1 MTQSTANLIR
11 HLFILAILAS
21 AITIT
26 PATAAGGALKVDI
39 TRYEPYPAE
48 IGKYV
53 DLWVNVENMGG
64 GTAEDVTIELMPKY
78 PFTLDSSSNAR
89 QSKGSIGADSSAMYE
104 YRLFV
109 AADAKPGTHEI
120 TIRYQGDEGTT
131 WSEKDFEIK
140 VGTDTLDSRGTL
152 KLEAIKTDP
161 EVLIPG
167 DEGTVTITLTN
178 TASQYSVTINGKDYD
193 TNAQL
198 NEIELIGSDGI
209 VVTTD
214 SYQNMGVLGPG
225 DSIEISYNVRVSDD
239 ATDGT
244 EHLNLALTGSS
255 HTYNAKWNIPVRV
268 ESAGIK
274 IIPSKPLKLACDG
287 GKIEFDVANTH
298 SSTFTSVSIEPRAE
312 GITFTPTE
320 YFIGTMEPDEL
331 FTIEF
336 DCEVT
341 GNTEIVKLMDAGN
354 KVEFAGNSSDDT
366 ELHLYAEYRNGNNQH
381 ERVINNR
388 VIEIEQVVPEGNSGT
403 IMIGAA
409 LLLVVVVGAGVY
421 HRKRRKN

>member
-1 MTQSTANLIR
+1 MTQSTANRMR
-11 HLFILAILAS
+11 HLFVLAILAS
-21 AITIT
+21 AIIIT

-39 TRYEPYPAE
+39 TKYEPYPAE

-53 DLWVNVENMGG
+53 DLWVNVKNMGG
-64 GTAEDVTIELMPKY
+64 GTAEDVTIELVPKY
-78 PFTLDSSSNAR
+78 PFTLDSSSNAH
-89 QSKGSIGADSSAMYE
+89 QNKGSIGVDTSAMYE

-109 AADAKPGTHEI
+109 ASDAKPGTHEI
-120 TIRYQGDEGTT
+120 TIRYQDDEGTT

-198 NEIELIGSDGI
+198 KEIELIGSDGI

-225 DSIEISYNVRVSDD
+225 DSIETSYNVRVSDD

-255 HTYNAKWNIPVRV
+255 HTYNAKWNIPIRV

-274 IIPSKPLKLACDG
+274 IIPSKPLKLACDE

-298 SSTFTSVSIEPRAE
+298 SSMFTSVSIEPRAE

-341 GNTEIVKLMDAGN
+341 GN
-354 KVEFAGNSSDDT
+354 SSDDV
-366 ELHLYAEYRNGNNQH
+366 ELHLFAEYRNGNNQH

-388 VIEIEQVVPEGNSGT
+388 VIEIEQVVSEGNSGT

>member
-1 MTQSTANLIR
+1 MTKSAANRIR
-11 HLFILAILAS
+11 HLFVLAILTSAIIVPPAS
-21 AITIT
+21 A
-26 PATAAGGALKVDI
+26 AGGGGALKVDI

-53 DLWVNVENMGG
+53 DVWVNVKNIGG
-64 GTAEDVTIELMPKY
+64 GTAEDVTIELVPKY
-78 PFTLDSSSNAR
+78 PFTLDSGANAR
-89 QSKGSIGADSSAMYE
+89 QNKGSIGTDASAMYE

-109 AADAKPGTHEI
+109 ATDAKPGIHEI
-120 TIRYQGDEGTT
+120 TIRYQGEKGAT

-152 KLEAIKTDP
+152 KLDAIKTDP

-167 DEGTVTITLTN
+167 DKGTVTLTLTN
-178 TASQYSVTINGKDYD
+178 TASQYSVTINGKDYN

-198 NEIELIGSDGI
+198 NEVELIGSDGI
-209 VVTTD
+209 IVTTD
-214 SYQNMGVLGPG
+214 SYRNMGVLGPD
-225 DSIEISYNVRVSDD
+225 DSIEISYNVQVSDD
-239 ATDGT
+239 AADGT
-244 EHLNLALTGSS
+244 KHLNLALTGSS
-255 HTYNAKWNIPVRV
+255 HTYNAKWDIPIRV
-268 ESAGIK
+268 ETAGIK

-298 SSTFTSVSIEPRAE
+298 SSTFTSVSIEPQAV

-341 GNTEIVKLMDAGN
+341 GNSPEA
-354 KVEFAGNSSDDT
+354 A
-366 ELHLYAEYRNGNNQH
+366 LHLYAEYQNGNNPH
-381 ERVINNR
+381 ETLLNNR
-388 VIEIEQVVPEGNSGT
+388 VIEIEQVVPEGNSST
-403 IMIGAA
+403 VMIGAA

-421 HRKRRKN
+421 RRKRRGA

>member
-11 HLFILAILAS
+11 HLFVLTILAS
-21 AITIT
+21 AIIVA

-39 TRYEPYPAE
+39 TKYEPYPAE

-53 DLWVNVENMGG
+53 DIWVNVKNMGG

-89 QSKGSIGADSSAMYE
+89 QNKGSIGADSSAMYE

-140 VGTDTLDSRGTL
+140 VGTDTLNSRGTL
-152 KLEAIKTDP
+152 KLEAINTDP

-167 DEGTVTITLTN
+167 DDGTVTITLTN

-198 NEIELIGSDGI
+198 KEVELVGSDGI

-214 SYQNMGVLGPG
+214 SYQNMGVLGPD

-255 HTYNAKWNIPVRV
+255 HTYNAKWNIPIRV

-298 SSTFTSVSIEPRAE
+298 SSMFTSVSIEPRAE

-341 GNTEIVKLMDAGN
+341 GN
-354 KVEFAGNSSDDT
+354 SSDDA

-388 VIEIEQVVPEGNSGT
+388 VIEIEPVVPEGNSST
-403 IMIGAA
+403 VMIGAA

-421 HRKRRKN
+421 RRKRRKN

>member
-11 HLFILAILAS
+11 HLFVLAILAS
-21 AITIT
+21 AIIVA

-53 DLWVNVENMGG
+53 DVWVNVKNTGG
-64 GTAEDVTIELMPKY
+64 GTAEDVTIELVPKY
-78 PFTLDSSSNAR
+78 PFTLDSGANAR
-89 QSKGSIGADSSAMYE
+89 QNKGSIGTDASAMYE

-109 AADAKPGTHEI
+109 ATDAKPGIHEI
-120 TIRYQGDEGTT
+120 TIRYQGEKGAT

-140 VGTDTLDSRGTL
+140 VGRDTLDSRGTL
-152 KLEAIKTDP
+152 KLEAMKTDP

-167 DEGTVTITLTN
+167 DTGTVTLTLIN
-178 TASQYSVTINGKDYD
+178 TASQYSVTIDGKDYD
-193 TNAQL
+193 TNAQI
-198 NEIELIGSDGI
+198 NEVELAGSNGI

-214 SYQNMGVLGPG
+214 SYRDMGVLGPG
-225 DSIEISYNVRVSDD
+225 DAIDLSFNIMVGDD
-239 ATDGT
+239 ADCGT
-244 EHLNLALTGSS
+244 EHLQLALTGSS
-255 HTYNAKWNIPVRV
+255 HTYNAKWNVPIKV
-268 ESAGIK
+268 ETAGIK

-298 SSTFTSVSIEPRAE
+298 SSTFTSVSIEPQAV

-341 GNTEIVKLMDAGN
+341 GNSPEA
-354 KVEFAGNSSDDT
+354 A
-366 ELHLYAEYRNGNNQH
+366 LHLYAEYQNGNNPH
-381 ERVINNR
+381 ETLLNNR
-388 VIEIEQVVPEGNSGT
+388 VIEIEQAVPEGNSST
-403 IMIGAA
+403 VTIGAA
-409 LLLVVVVGAGVY
+409 LLLVVVIGAGVY
-421 HRKRRKN
+421 RRKRRGA

>member
-1 MTQSTANLIR
+1 MIRGTANKIR
-11 HLFILAILAS
+11 YLSILTILAS
-21 AITIT
+21 AIMIT

-53 DLWVNVENMGG
+53 DIWVNVKNMGG

-89 QSKGSIGADSSAMYE
+89 QNKGSIGTESSAMYE

-109 AADAKPGTHEI
+109 ADDAKPGTHEI
-120 TIRYQGDEGTT
+120 TIRYQDDEGTT
-131 WSEKDFEIK
+131 WSERDFEIK

-161 EVLIPG
+161 EVFIPG

-198 NEIELIGSDGI
+198 NEVELIGSNGI

-214 SYQNMGVLGPG
+214 SYHDMGVLGPD
-225 DSIEISYNVRVSDD
+225 DSIEISYNVHVSDD
-239 ATDGT
+239 AADGT

-298 SSTFTSVSIEPRAE
+298 SSMFTSVSIEPQVE

-320 YFIGTMEPDEL
+320 YFIGTMDPDEL
-331 FTIEF
+331 FTIDF

-341 GNTEIVKLMDAGN
+341 GNPSDA
-354 KVEFAGNSSDDT
+354 AD
-366 ELHLYAEYRNGNNQH
+366 LHLYAEYRNGNNQH
-381 ERVINNR
+381 ERAINNR
-388 VIEIEQVVPEGNSGT
+388 VIEIEPLVPAGNYST
-403 IMIGAA
+403 VMIGAA

>member
-1 MTQSTANLIR
+1 MTQSTANQIR
-11 HLFILAILAS
+11 HLIVLAILAS
-21 AITIT
+21 VITIA
-26 PATAAGGALKVDI
+26 PASAAGGALKVDI
-39 TRYEPYPAE
+39 TKYEPYPAE

-53 DLWVNVENMGG
+53 DLWVSVKNMGG

-78 PFTLDSSSNAR
+78 PFTLDSGANAR
-89 QSKGSIGADSSAMYE
+89 QNKGSIGTDSSAMYE

-109 AADAKPGTHEI
+109 ASDAKPGTHEI
-120 TIRYQGDEGTT
+120 TIRYQGEKGTT

-167 DEGTVTITLTN
+167 DQGTVMITLTN

-193 TNAQL
+193 TNAQI
-198 NEIELIGSDGI
+198 NEAELVRSDGI
-209 VVTTD
+209 DVTTG

-225 DSIEISYNVRVSDD
+225 DSIDLSFNVLVSDD
-239 ATDGT
+239 ADCGT
-244 EHLNLALTGSS
+244 EHLLLALTGSS
-255 HTYNAKWNIPVRV
+255 HTYNAKWDVPVRV

-274 IIPSKPLKLACDG
+274 IIPSKPLKLACDE

-341 GNTEIVKLMDAGN
+341 GN
-354 KVEFAGNSSDDT
+354 SSDDT
-366 ELHLYAEYRNGNNQH
+366 DLHLYSEYRNGNNRH
-381 ERVINNR
+381 EVILNNR
-388 VIEIEQVVPEGNSGT
+388 VIEIEPVVPAGNSST
-403 IMIGAA
+403 VMIGAA
-409 LLLVVVVGAGVY
+409 LLLVVVVGEGVY
-421 HRKRRKN
+421 YRRRRGA

>member
-1 MTQSTANLIR
+1 MNRNTANQLR
-11 HLFILAILAS
+11 HLIVLAILTS
-21 AITIT
+21 AIAIA
-26 PATAAGGALKVDI
+26 PASAAGGALKVDI
-39 TRYEPYPAE
+39 MRYEPYPAE
-48 IGKYV
+48 IGKYA
-53 DLWVNVENMGG
+53 DLWVNVKNTGG
-64 GTAEDVTIELMPKY
+64 GTAEDVTIELVPKY
-78 PFTLDSSSNAR
+78 PFTLDSGANAR
-89 QSKGSIGADSSAMYE
+89 QNKGSIGTDASAMYE

-109 AADAKPGTHEI
+109 ATDAKPGTHEV
-120 TIRYQGDEGTT
+120 TIRYQDEKGAT
-131 WSEKDFEIK
+131 WSEKDFPIK

-167 DEGTVTITLTN
+167 DRGTVTLTLTN

-193 TNAQL
+193 TNAQI
-198 NEIELIGSDGI
+198 NEVELVGSDGI
-209 VVTTD
+209 IVTTD

-239 ATDGT
+239 IADGT

-255 HTYNAKWNIPVRV
+255 HTYNAKWDIPIKV

-298 SSTFTSVSIEPRAE
+298 SSTFTSVSIEPQAG

-341 GNTEIVKLMDAGN
+341 GNSPEA
-354 KVEFAGNSSDDT
+354 A
-366 ELHLYAEYRNGNNQH
+366 LHLYAEYRNGNNRH
-381 ERVINNR
+381 EALLNNR
-388 VIEIEQVVPEGNSGT
+388 VIEIEPVVPEGNSST
-403 IMIGAA
+403 VIIGAA

-421 HRKRRKN
+421 YRKRRRN

>member
-1 MTQSTANLIR
+1 MTQSTANQVR
-11 HLFILAILAS
+11 YLFVLAILAS
-21 AITIT
+21 ATMIT

-53 DLWVNVENMGG
+53 DLWVNVKNTGG

-78 PFTLDSSSNAR
+78 PFTLDSSDNAR
-89 QSKGSIGADSSAMYE
+89 QNKGSIGTDSSAMYE

-109 AADAKPGTHEI
+109 ASDAKPGIHEI
-120 TIRYQGDEGTT
+120 TIRYQGEKGAT

-167 DEGTVTITLTN
+167 DAGTVTITLTN
-178 TASQYSVTINGKDYD
+178 TASQYSVTIDGKDYD
-193 TNAQL
+193 TNAQI
-198 NEIELIGSDGI
+198 NEVELVGSDGI

-214 SYQNMGVLGPG
+214 SYRNMGVLGPD

-239 ATDGT
+239 AADGT

-255 HTYNAKWNIPVRV
+255 HTYNAKWNIPIRV

-274 IIPSKPLKLACDG
+274 IIPSKPLKLARDG

-298 SSTFTSVSIEPRAE
+298 SSTFTSVSIEPRSE

-341 GNTEIVKLMDAGN
+341 GN
-354 KVEFAGNSSDDT
+354 SSDDA
-366 ELHLYAEYRNGNNQH
+366 ELHLYAEYQNGNNQH

-388 VIEIEQVVPEGNSGT
+388 VIEIEPAVPEGNSST
-403 IMIGAA
+403 VMIGAA

-421 HRKRRKN
+421 RRKRRKN

>member
-1 MTQSTANLIR
+1 MTQSTANQIR
-11 HLFILAILAS
+11 YLFILAILAS
-21 AITIT
+21 AITIA

-53 DLWVNVENMGG
+53 DVWVNVKNMGG
-64 GTAEDVTIELMPKY
+64 GTAEDVTIELVPKY

-89 QSKGSIGADSSAMYE
+89 QNKGSIGADSSAMYE

-198 NEIELIGSDGI
+198 KEVELVGSDGI

-214 SYQNMGVLGPG
+214 SYQNMGVLGPD

-255 HTYNAKWNIPVRV
+255 HTYNAKWNIPIRV

-298 SSTFTSVSIEPRAE
+298 SSMFTSVSIEPRSE

-341 GNTEIVKLMDAGN
+341 E
-354 KVEFAGNSSDDT
+354 NSSDDT

-388 VIEIEQVVPEGNSGT
+388 VIEIEPVVPDGNSST
-403 IMIGAA
+403 VMIGAA

>member
-1 MTQSTANLIR
+1 MNRNTANQIR
-11 HLFILAILAS
+11 HLIVLAILAS
-21 AITIT
+21 AIMVA
-26 PATAAGGALKVDI
+26 PASAAGGALKVDI

-53 DLWVNVENMGG
+53 DIWANVKNTGG
-64 GTAEDVTIELMPKY
+64 GTAEDVTIELVPKY
-78 PFTLDSSSNAR
+78 PFTLDSSDNAR
-89 QSKGSIGADSSAMYE
+89 QNKGSIGTGASAMYE

-109 AADAKPGTHEI
+109 ASDAKPGIHEI
-120 TIRYQGDEGTT
+120 TIRCQDEKGAT

-178 TASQYSVTINGKDYD
+178 TASQYSVTIDGKDYD
-193 TNAQL
+193 TNAQI
-198 NEIELIGSDGI
+198 NEVELVGSDGI

-225 DSIEISYNVRVSDD
+225 DAIDLSFNVMVGDD
-239 ATDGT
+239 ADCGT
-244 EHLNLALTGSS
+244 EHLLLALTGSS
-255 HTYNAKWNIPVRV
+255 HTYNAKWDIPIRV

-298 SSTFTSVSIEPRAE
+298 SSMFTSVSIEPRAE
-312 GITFTPTE
+312 GITFTPAE

-336 DCEVT
+336 DCEVA
-341 GNTEIVKLMDAGN
+341 GNTEIIKLVDAGHTS
-354 KVEFAGNSSDDT
+354 EFTGKSSDAT
-366 ELHLYAEYRNGNNQH
+366 ELHLYAEYRNGNNRH
-381 ERVINNR
+381 EVILNNR
-388 VIEIEQVVPEGNSGT
+388 VIEIEPVVPAGNSST
-403 IMIGAA
+403 VMIGAA
-409 LLLVVVVGAGVY
+409 LLLVVVVGAGIY
-421 HRKRRKN
+421 YRKRRKN

>member
-53 DLWVNVENMGG
+53 DVWVNVKNMGG

-89 QSKGSIGADSSAMYE
+89 QNKGSIGADSSAMYE

-140 VGTDTLDSRGTL
+140 VGTDTLNSRGTL

-167 DEGTVTITLTN
+167 DEGTVTITLKN

-214 SYQNMGVLGPG
+214 SYQNMGVLGPD

-274 IIPSKPLKLACDG
+274 IIPSKPLRLACDG

-298 SSTFTSVSIEPRAE
+298 SSMFTSVSIEPRAE

-341 GNTEIVKLMDAGN
+341 GNTDIVKLVDAGH
-354 KVEFAGNSSDDT
+354 KVKFAGNSSDGT

-388 VIEIEQVVPEGNSGT
+388 VIEIEPVVPDGNSGT
-403 IMIGAA
+403 VMIGAA

-421 HRKRRKN
+421 YRKRRGA

>member
-1 MTQSTANLIR
+1 MTQSTANQIR
-11 HLFILAILAS
+11 HLFVLALLAS
-21 AITIT
+21 ATVIA
-26 PATAAGGALKVDI
+26 PASAAGGALKVDI

-48 IGKYV
+48 IGKYM
-53 DLWVNVENMGG
+53 DLWVNVKNAGG
-64 GTAEDVTIELMPKY
+64 GTAEDVTIELVPKY
-78 PFTLDSSSNAR
+78 PFTLDSSNNAR
-89 QSKGSIGADSSAMYE
+89 QNKGSIGIDSSAMFE
-104 YRLFV
+104 YRIFV
-109 AADAKPGTHEI
+109 ASDAKPGTHKI
-120 TIRYQGDEGTT
+120 TIRYQGEKGAT
-131 WSEKDFEIK
+131 WSEKDFELK

-167 DEGTVTITLTN
+167 DEGTVTLTLTN
-178 TASQYSVTINGKDYD
+178 TASQYSVTIDGKDYD
-193 TNAQL
+193 TNAQI
-198 NEIELIGSDGI
+198 NEVELVGSDGI

-214 SYQNMGVLGPG
+214 SYRNMGVLGPG

-239 ATDGT
+239 ADCGTD
-244 EHLNLALTGSS
+244 HLLLALTGSS
-255 HTYNAKWNIPVRV
+255 HTYNAKWGIPIRV

-298 SSTFTSVSIEPRAE
+298 SSMFTSVSIEPRSE
-312 GITFTPTE
+312 GITFTPAE

-341 GNTEIVKLMDAGN
+341 GN
-354 KVEFAGNSSDDT
+354 SSDDT
-366 ELHLYAEYRNGNNQH
+366 DLHLYAEYRNGNNLH

-388 VIEIEQVVPEGNSGT
+388 VIEIEPVVPAGNSST
-403 IMIGAA
+403 FMIGAA
-409 LLLVVVVGAGVY
+409 LLLVVVVGAGIY
-421 HRKRRKN
+421 HKKRRRN

>member
-1 MTQSTANLIR
+1 MTQSTANQIR
-11 HLFILAILAS
+11 YLFILAILAS
-21 AITIT
+21 AITIA

-53 DLWVNVENMGG
+53 DLWVNAKNMGG
-64 GTAEDVTIELMPKY
+64 GTAEDVTIELVPKY
-78 PFTLDSSSNAR
+78 PFTLDSSDNAR
-89 QSKGSIGADSSAMYE
+89 QNKGSIGADSSVMYE

-109 AADAKPGTHEI
+109 ASDAKPGTHEI
-120 TIRYQGDEGTT
+120 TIRYQGDECTT

-198 NEIELIGSDGI
+198 KEVELVGSDAI

-214 SYQNMGVLGPG
+214 SYQNMGVLGPD
-225 DSIEISYNVRVSDD
+225 DSIDISYNVRVSDD
-239 ATDGT
+239 AADGT

-255 HTYNAKWNIPVRV
+255 HTYNAKWGIPIRV

-298 SSTFTSVSIEPRAE
+298 SSMFTSVSIEPRSE

-341 GNTEIVKLMDAGN
+341 GS
-354 KVEFAGNSSDDT
+354 SSDDA

-388 VIEIEQVVPEGNSGT
+388 VIEIESVVPDGNSST
-403 IMIGAA
+403 VMIGAA

-421 HRKRRKN
+421 HRKRRGA

>member
-1 MTQSTANLIR
+1 MTQSTANRIQ
-11 HLFILAILAS
+11 HLFVLAILAS

-26 PATAAGGALKVDI
+26 IVPASAAGGALKVDI

-53 DLWVNVENMGG
+53 DIWVNVKNTGG
-64 GTAEDVTIELMPKY
+64 GTADDVTIELVPKY
-78 PFTLDSSSNAR
+78 PFTLDSSDNAR
-89 QSKGSIGADSSAMYE
+89 QNKGSIGTDASAMYE

-109 AADAKPGTHEI
+109 ATDAKTGTHEI
-120 TIRYQGDEGTT
+120 TIRYQGEKGAT
-131 WSEKDFEIK
+131 WSEKDFPIK
-140 VGTDTLDSRGTL
+140 VGTDTFDSRGTL
-152 KLEAIKTDP
+152 KLEAITTDP

-167 DEGTVTITLTN
+167 DKGTVTLTLTN
-178 TASQYSVTINGKDYD
+178 TASLYSVTIDGKDYD
-193 TNAQL
+193 TNAQI
-198 NEIELIGSDGI
+198 NEVELIGSDGI

-214 SYQNMGVLGPG
+214 SYPNMGVLGPG
-225 DSIEISYNVRVSDD
+225 DTIEISYNVQVSDD
-239 ATDGT
+239 AADGT

-255 HTYNAKWNIPVRV
+255 HTYNAKWDIPIKV
-268 ESAGIK
+268 ETAGIK

-287 GKIEFDVANTH
+287 GTIEFDVANTH

-341 GNTEIVKLMDAGN
+341 GNSPDGA
-354 KVEFAGNSSDDT
+354 D
-366 ELHLYAEYRNGNNQH
+366 LHIYSEYRNGNNRH
-381 ERVINNR
+381 EAILNNR
-388 VIEIEQVVPEGNSGT
+388 VIEVEPAVPEGNSSAV
-403 IMIGAA
+403 MIGAA

-421 HRKRRKN
+421 YRKRQKN

>member
-1 MTQSTANLIR
+1 MTQSTANLLR
-11 HLFILAILAS
+11 YLFVLAILAS
-21 AITIT
+21 AITIA

-53 DLWVNVENMGG
+53 DVWVNVKNIGG

-89 QSKGSIGADSSAMYE
+89 QNKGSIGADSSAMYE

-109 AADAKPGTHEI
+109 AADAKPGAHEI
-120 TIRYQGDEGTT
+120 TIRYQGDEGPT

-178 TASQYSVTINGKDYD
+178 TASQYAVTINGKDYD

-209 VVTTD
+209 VVTTG
-214 SYQNMGVLGPG
+214 SYQNMGVLGPD

-239 ATDGT
+239 AADGT

-298 SSTFTSVSIEPRAE
+298 SSMFTSVSIEPRAE

-341 GNTEIVKLMDAGN
+341 GNTDIVKLVDAGH
-354 KVEFAGNSSDDT
+354 KVEFAGNSLDGT

-388 VIEIEQVVPEGNSGT
+388 VIEIEPVVPEGNSSAV
-403 IMIGAA
+403 MIGAA

-421 HRKRRKN
+421 RRKRRKN

>member
-1 MTQSTANLIR
+1 MTQSTANLVR
-11 HLFILAILAS
+11 HLFVLAILAS
-21 AITIT
+21 VIIVA

-39 TRYEPYPAE
+39 TKYEPYPAE

-53 DLWVNVENMGG
+53 DLWVNVKNMGG

-78 PFTLDSSSNAR
+78 PFTIDSNSNAR
-89 QSKGSIGADSSAMYE
+89 QNKGSIGADSSALYE
-104 YRLFV
+104 YRIFV
-109 AADAKPGTHEI
+109 ASDAKPGTHEI
-120 TIRYQGDEGTT
+120 TIRYQGDECTT

-140 VGTDTLDSRGTL
+140 VGADTLDSRGTL

-167 DEGTVTITLTN
+167 DYGTVTVTLTN

-198 NEIELIGSDGI
+198 NEVELVGSGGI
-209 VVTTD
+209 VVMTG
-214 SYQNMGVLGPG
+214 SYQDMGVLGPG
-225 DSIEISYNVRVSDD
+225 DSIDIAYNVQVSDD

-244 EHLNLALTGSS
+244 EHLDLALTGSS
-255 HTYNAKWNIPVRV
+255 HTYNAKWDIPIRV

-287 GKIEFDVANTH
+287 GNIEFDVANTH

-341 GNTEIVKLMDAGN
+341 GN
-354 KVEFAGNSSDDT
+354 SSEDT
-366 ELHLYAEYRNGNNQH
+366 ELHLYAEYRNGNNRH

-388 VIEIEQVVPEGNSGT
+388 VIEIEQVVTAGNSST
-403 IMIGAA
+403 TMIGAA
-409 LLLVVVVGAGVY
+409 LLLVVVVGAGIY
-421 HRKRRKN
+421 YRKRRGV

>member
-1 MTQSTANLIR
+1 MTQSTANQIR
-11 HLFILAILAS
+11 HLFVLALLAS
-21 AITIT
+21 ATVIA
-26 PATAAGGALKVDI
+26 PASAAGGALKVDI

-48 IGKYV
+48 IGKYM
-53 DLWVNVENMGG
+53 DLWVNVKNAGG
-64 GTAEDVTIELMPKY
+64 GTAEDVTIELVPKY
-78 PFTLDSSSNAR
+78 PFTLDSSNNAR
-89 QSKGSIGADSSAMYE
+89 QNKGSIGMDSSAMFE
-104 YRLFV
+104 YRIFV
-109 AADAKPGTHEI
+109 ASDAKPGTHKI
-120 TIRYQGDEGTT
+120 TIRYQGEKGAT
-131 WSEKDFEIK
+131 WSEKDFELK

-167 DEGTVTITLTN
+167 DEGTVTLTLTN
-178 TASQYSVTINGKDYD
+178 TASQYSVTIDGKDYD
-193 TNAQL
+193 TNAQI
-198 NEIELIGSDGI
+198 NEVELVGSDGI

-214 SYQNMGVLGPG
+214 SYRNMGVLGPG

-239 ATDGT
+239 ADCGTD
-244 EHLNLALTGSS
+244 HLLLALTGSS
-255 HTYNAKWNIPVRV
+255 HTYNAKWDIPIRV

-298 SSTFTSVSIEPRAE
+298 SSMFTSVSIEPRSE
-312 GITFTPTE
+312 GITFTPAE

-341 GNTEIVKLMDAGN
+341 GN
-354 KVEFAGNSSDDT
+354 SSDDT
-366 ELHLYAEYRNGNNQH
+366 DLHLYAEYRNGNNLH

-388 VIEIEQVVPEGNSGT
+388 VIEIEPVVPAGNSST
-403 IMIGAA
+403 FMIGAA
-409 LLLVVVVGAGVY
+409 LLLVVVVGAGIY
-421 HRKRRKN
+421 HKKRRRN

>member
-1 MTQSTANLIR
+1 MTQSTANQLR
-11 HLFILAILAS
+11 HLFVLAILAS
-21 AITIT
+21 AITVT
-26 PATAAGGALKVDI
+26 PASAAGGALKVDI

-53 DLWVNVENMGG
+53 DVWVSVKNTGG
-64 GTAEDVTIELMPKY
+64 GTAEDVTIELVPKY
-78 PFTLDSSSNAR
+78 PFTLDSSNNAR
-89 QSKGSIGADSSAMYE
+89 QNKGSIGTDASAMYE

-109 AADAKPGTHEI
+109 ATDAKPGTHET
-120 TIRYQGDEGTT
+120 TIRYQGEKGAT
-131 WSEKDFEIK
+131 WSEKDFPIK

-152 KLEAIKTDP
+152 KLEAITTDP

-167 DEGTVTITLTN
+167 DKGTVTLTLTN

-193 TNAQL
+193 TNAQI
-198 NEIELIGSDGI
+198 NEVELVGSDGI
-209 VVTTD
+209 IVTTD
-214 SYQNMGVLGPG
+214 SYRNMGVLGPG
-225 DSIEISYNVRVSDD
+225 DSIEISYNVQVSDG
-239 ATDGT
+239 AADGT

-255 HTYNAKWNIPVRV
+255 HTYNAKWDIPIKV

-298 SSTFTSVSIEPRAE
+298 SSTFTSVSIEPQAG

-341 GNTEIVKLMDAGN
+341 GDSPEVA
-354 KVEFAGNSSDDT
+354 F
-366 ELHLYAEYRNGNNQH
+366 HLYAEYQNGNNRH
-381 ERVINNR
+381 EVLLNNR
-388 VIEIEQVVPEGNSGT
+388 VIEVEPVVPEGNSSAV
-403 IMIGAA
+403 MIGAA

-421 HRKRRKN
+421 YRKRRGA

>member
-11 HLFILAILAS
+11 HLFVLAILAS
-21 AITIT
+21 AIIVA

-53 DLWVNVENMGG
+53 DIWVNVKNMGG
-64 GTAEDVTIELMPKY
+64 GTAEDVTIELVPKY
-78 PFTLDSSSNAR
+78 PFTLDSNSNAR

-140 VGTDTLDSRGTL
+140 VGTDTLNSRGTL
-152 KLEAIKTDP
+152 KLEAINTDP

-167 DEGTVTITLTN
+167 DDGTVTITLTN

-198 NEIELIGSDGI
+198 KEVELVGSDGI

-214 SYQNMGVLGPG
+214 SYQNMGVLGPD

-255 HTYNAKWNIPVRV
+255 HTYNAKWNIPVKV

-274 IIPSKPLKLACDG
+274 IIPSKPLKLTCDG

-298 SSTFTSVSIEPRAE
+298 SSMFTSVSIEPRAE

-341 GNTEIVKLMDAGN
+341 GN
-354 KVEFAGNSSDDT
+354 SSDDA

-388 VIEIEQVVPEGNSGT
+388 VIEIEPAVPEGNSST
-403 IMIGAA
+403 VMIGAA

-421 HRKRRKN
+421 RRKRRKN

>member
-1 MTQSTANLIR
+1 MTKSTANQLR
-11 HLFILAILAS
+11 YLFVLAILAS
-21 AITIT
+21 AITIA
-26 PATAAGGALKVDI
+26 PASAAGGALKVDI

-53 DLWVNVENMGG
+53 DLWVSVKNTGG

-78 PFTLDSSSNAR
+78 PFTLDSSDNAR
-89 QSKGSIGADSSAMYE
+89 QNKGSIGTGFSAMYE

-120 TIRYQGDEGTT
+120 TIRYQGEKGAT

-140 VGTDTLDSRGTL
+140 VGTDTFDSRGTL
-152 KLEAIKTDP
+152 KLDAITTDP

-167 DEGTVTITLTN
+167 DKGTVTLTLTN
-178 TASQYSVTINGKDYD
+178 TASQYSVTIDGKDYD

-198 NEIELIGSDGI
+198 NEVELARSDGI

-214 SYQNMGVLGPG
+214 SYRNMGVLGPD
-225 DSIEISYNVRVSDD
+225 DSIEISYNVQVSDD
-239 ATDGT
+239 AEDGT
-244 EHLNLALTGSS
+244 EHLNLVLTGSS
-255 HTYNAKWNIPVRV
+255 HTYNAKWDIPIKV
-268 ESAGIK
+268 ETAGIK
-274 IIPSKPLKLACDG
+274 IIPSKPLKLAGDG

-298 SSTFTSVSIEPRAE
+298 SSTFTSVSIEPRAD

-341 GNTEIVKLMDAGN
+341 EK
-354 KVEFAGNSSDDT
+354 SSDGAD
-366 ELHLYAEYRNGNNQH
+366 LHLYSEYRNGNNRH
-381 ERVINNR
+381 EVILNNR
-388 VIEIEQVVPEGNSGT
+388 VIEIEPVVPEGNSST
-403 IMIGAA
+403 VMIGAA
-409 LLLVVVVGAGVY
+409 LLLVVVVGAGIY
-421 HRKRRKN
+421 HRKRRGA

>member
-1 MTQSTANLIR
+1 MTQSTANQIR
-11 HLFILAILAS
+11 YLFVLAILAS
-21 AITIT
+21 ATMIA

-53 DLWVNVENMGG
+53 DLWVNVKNMGG

-78 PFTLDSSSNAR
+78 PFTLDSSDNAR
-89 QSKGSIGADSSAMYE
+89 QNKGSIGADSSAMYE

-152 KLEAIKTDP
+152 KLEEIKTDP

-167 DEGTVTITLTN
+167 DEGTVTITLKN
-178 TASQYSVTINGKDYD
+178 TASQYAVTINGKDYD

-198 NEIELIGSDGI
+198 NEIELVGSDGI
-209 VVTTD
+209 VVTTG
-214 SYQNMGVLGPG
+214 SYRNMGVLGPD

-239 ATDGT
+239 AADGT

-312 GITFTPTE
+312 GITFTPAE

-341 GNTEIVKLMDAGN
+341 GN
-354 KVEFAGNSSDDT
+354 SSDDT
-366 ELHLYAEYRNGNNQH
+366 ELHLYAEYRNGNNRH

-388 VIEIEQVVPEGNSGT
+388 VLEIEPVVPEGNSGT
-403 IMIGAA
+403 IMIGVA